1 MSESHSFTVSIA
13 QEVGVIG
20 AILFQHFHFLNR
32 EAAKNNNSEFSDAP
46 VKRSIEALAST
57 YSYLTV
63 KQIRLEVDKLE
74 EIGVIQSVK
83 GGGYDRTKSYFVTQN
98 GLFLMKNG
106 HLPKKANA
114 FAQSVKSICPNGQFH
129 LPKRAIPFAQA
140 GDSYKVGYNYCN
152 NSYSLLYSAPE
163 KIKEN
168 NVSFSQ
174 KIVEQKA
181 PPVPQPLPAPPV
193 VVDDLTNAIDIS
205 TKFVKENIEQVSYWF
220 GIAKITGW
228 TTERTVQEIAA
239 FFSYYQRERESS
251 MHQCRRDP
259 LSFFKNGFLGWLIK
273 CDKSA
278 APAKAQQRPNFERPQ
293 PPQQKK
299 SSFINDAPQQPGASR
314 KTF

>member
-1 MSESHSFTVSIA
+1 MFPTFFCSAKQKSQTEKGIFFVKIMSESHSFTVSIA

-129 LPKRAIPFAQA
+129 LPKRAIPFAQT
-140 GDSYKVGYNYCN
+140 GGSYKVDYNYCN

-168 NVSFSQ
+168 IDFISLEKKEQIIKMLSD
-174 KIVEQKA
+174 KSEEQKA
-181 PPVPQPLPAPPV
+181 PPARPF
-193 VVDDLTNAIDIS
+193 D
-205 TKFVKENIEQVSYWF
+205 
-220 GIAKITGW
+220 
-228 TTERTVQEIAA
+228 
-239 FFSYYQRERESS
+239 
-251 MHQCRRDP
+251 
-259 LSFFKNGFLGWLIK
+259 K
-273 CDKSA
+273 C
-278 APAKAQQRPNFERPQ
+278 N
-293 PPQQKK
+293 
-299 SSFINDAPQQPGASR
+299 
-314 KTF
+314 

>member
-74 EIGVIQSVK
+74 EVGVIQSVK

-114 FAQSVKSICPNGQFH
+114 FAQSVKSICPNGQFR
-129 LPKRAIPFAQA
+129 LPKRAIPFAQT
-140 GDSYKVGYNYCN
+140 GGSYKVGYNYCN

-174 KIVEQKA
+174 KPVEQKA
-181 PPVPQPLPAPPV
+181 PPTPAAPPV
-193 VVDDLTNAIDIS
+193 DPLINAIELS
-205 TKFVKENIEQVSYWF
+205 MRWAQENAATVKFWFDTYKIE
-220 GIAKITGW
+220 GW
-228 TTERTVQEIAA
+228 TPEKLKQEIGV
-239 FFSYYQRERESS
+239 FFSHYQTEYQSDL
-251 MHQCRRDP
+251 HTCRKD
-259 LSFFKNGFLGWLIK
+259 
-273 CDKSA
+273 
-278 APAKAQQRPNFERPQ
+278 PAKYFASGFYKWLSRHNKQVDTQLQQRPNYAPKKTAINTAKPIDRTQPQ
-293 PPQQKK
+293 D
-299 SSFINDAPQQPGASR
+299 F
-314 KTF
+314 